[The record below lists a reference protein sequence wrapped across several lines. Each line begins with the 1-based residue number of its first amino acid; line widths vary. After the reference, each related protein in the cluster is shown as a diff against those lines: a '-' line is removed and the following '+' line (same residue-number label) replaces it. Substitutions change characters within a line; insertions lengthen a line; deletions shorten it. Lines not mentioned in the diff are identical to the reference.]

1 VTASQ
6 HMVQANGL
14 RFRAMVDGPAG
25 GEMFILLHG
34 FPEGAESWTKQ
45 IDAVAR
51 AGCLAVAPDL
61 RGYGLSDAPEGV
73 EKYAIDHLVDDVVG
87 IIKAFGKAEAHVAG
101 HDWGALVAWFFAAR
115 HPEMTKTLTALS
127 VGHPAA
133 LAEASRV
140 DEEQR
145 EKSRYVALFLQE
157 GKAEH
162 VLADED
168 SRRLRA
174 MFSLGPNPGAVPHT
188 VVDHFSR
195 SLSRPGRLTA
205 ALNYYRANLGAGGG
219 TWAALTQEL
228 KVGTPTALLWGDQD
242 PALGRRAVEATAD
255 HVEGPY
261 RLEVLEGAGH
271 WLQFERP
278 DEVSKALTRAA
289 GNFN

>member
-1 VTASQ
+1 MTASQ

-14 RFRAMVDGPAG
+14 RFRAMVDGPADG
-25 GEMFILLHG
+25 DMFILLHG

-45 IDAVAR
+45 VAALAK
-51 AGCLAVAPDL
+51 AGHLAVAPDL

-73 EKYAIDHLVDDVVG
+73 ENYAIDRLVEDVAG
-87 IIKAFGKAEAHVAG
+87 IIKSFGRSQAHVAG
-101 HDWGALVAWFFAAR
+101 HDWGALVAWFFASR

-133 LAEASRV
+133 LADASRV
-140 DEEQR
+140 DDEQR
-145 EKSRYVALFLQE
+145 EKSRYVALFLQD

-168 SRRLRA
+168 NRRLRA
-174 MFSLGPNPGAVPHT
+174 MFALGPNPDAVPRGI
-188 VVDHFSR
+188 VDHFAR

-219 TWAALTQEL
+219 AWAALTQEL
-228 KVGTPTALLWGDQD
+228 KITSPTTLLWGEQD
-242 PALGRRAVEATAD
+242 PALGRRAVEATAG
-255 HVEGPY
+255 HLQGPY
-261 RLEVLEGAGH
+261 ELVVLDGAGH

-278 DEVSKALTRAA
+278 DEVNLALTRAVQPH
-289 GNFN
+289 

>member
-1 VTASQ
+1 MTASQ

-34 FPEGAESWTKQ
+34 FPEGAESWTNQ
-45 IDAVAR
+45 VDALAK
-51 AGCLAVAPDL
+51 AGHLAVAPDL

-73 EKYAIDHLVDDVVG
+73 ENYAIDRLVEDVAA
-87 IIKAFGKAEAHVAG
+87 IIRTFGRSEAHVAG
-101 HDWGALVAWFFAAR
+101 HDWGALVAWFFASR
-115 HPEMTKTLTALS
+115 HQQMTKTLTALS
-127 VGHPAA
+127 VAHPAA
-133 LAEASRV
+133 LAEASRM

-145 EKSRYVALFLQE
+145 EKSRYVALFLQA

-168 SRRLRA
+168 HRRLRA
-174 MFSLGPNPGAVPHT
+174 MFALGPNPDAVPRGI
-188 VVDHFSR
+188 VEHFTK

-219 TWAALTQEL
+219 AWASLTQEL
-228 KVGTPTALLWGDQD
+228 RITSPTTLLWGNED
-242 PALGRRAVEATAD
+242 PALGRRAVDATAG
-255 HVEGPY
+255 HVNGTYE
-261 RLEVLEGAGH
+261 LVVLEGAGH

-278 DEVSKALTRAA
+278 DDVSRALTRAA
-289 GNFN
+289 QPH

>member
-1 VTASQ
+1 MTASQ

-14 RFRAMVDGPAG
+14 RFRAMVDGPADG
-25 GEMFILLHG
+25 DLFILLHG

-45 IDAVAR
+45 VDALAK
-51 AGCLAVAPDL
+51 AGHLAVAPDL

-73 EKYAIDHLVDDVVG
+73 ENYAIDRLVADVAAIV
-87 IIKAFGKAEAHVAG
+87 KTFGRSQAHVAG
-101 HDWGALVAWFFAAR
+101 HDWGALVAWFFAGR

-140 DEEQR
+140 DGEQR

-162 VLADED
+162 VLADD
-168 SRRLRA
+168 DNRRLRA
-174 MFSLGPNPGAVPHT
+174 MFALGPNPDAVPRGI
-188 VVDHFSR
+188 VDHFAR
-195 SLSRPGRLTA
+195 SLSRPGRLTS

-219 TWAALTQEL
+219 AWAALTQEL
-228 KVGTPTALLWGDQD
+228 KITSPTTLLWGEQD
-242 PALGRRAVEATAD
+242 PALGRRAVEDTAG

-261 RLEVLEGAGH
+261 ELVVLDHAGH

-278 DEVSKALTRAA
+278 DEVSRALTRAA
-289 GNFN
+289 QPH